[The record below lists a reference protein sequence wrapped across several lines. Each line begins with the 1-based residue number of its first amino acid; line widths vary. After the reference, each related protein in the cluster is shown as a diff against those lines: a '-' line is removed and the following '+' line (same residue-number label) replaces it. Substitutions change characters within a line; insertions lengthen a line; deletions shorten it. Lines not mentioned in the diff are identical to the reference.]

1 MSPLNAPIVRPCRS
15 ARTVLLLV
23 LAAASCTT
31 TGNAPGEQRWGSGAI
46 TRAEL
51 DGSSFLSAHNAIEQ
65 LRPTWLRPRA
75 APTLGTPTFYPVVYV
90 DGMRWG
96 QLDELRSIGVSEV
109 ITMEYMSPNDATT
122 RFGIGHTSG
131 AILVTTSL

>member
-1 MSPLNAPIVRPCRS
+1 MSPLNAPIVRPRRS
-15 ARTVLLLV
+15 VRTVRAGRRIV
-23 LAAASCTT
+23 HDDRQRPRGTT
-31 TGNAPGEQRWGSGAI
+31 VGVGSHY
-46 TRAEL
+46 AEL

-75 APTLGTPTFYPVVYV
+75 APTLGTPTFYPVVFV

-96 QLDELRSIGVSEV
+96 QLDELRSLGVSEV
-109 ITMEYMSPNDATT
+109 LTMEYMSPNDATT